1 MSQKHSNGTILA
13 AGFAAIMSGSLVYAA
28 LTLWQPIS
36 EGPRFE
42 MAIHDYLI
50 EHPDVLI
57 EMQQILVARQGSDQ
71 QVARQEALDLI
82 GVDALLDPAIA
93 YVEGP
98 DNASVTVIEFFDYR
112 CGFCKASLPAVKSAL
127 AENGADM
134 KFAFVEYPILTE
146 DSLVAARAA
155 VAARRQPGTYVPF
168 HLALMETQGDLPLE
182 RILSIAETV
191 GIDIGQLQNDMA
203 DPAILENIEAAHD
216 LAQELLVNGTPTFV
230 INGEFVVGQI
240 SEEEL
245 SSYIEANQS

>member
-1 MSQKHSNGTILA
+1 MSQKHSTGTFLA
-13 AGFAAIMSGSLVYAA
+13 AGLAAIVSGSFVYAV

-50 EHPDVLI
+50 EHPEVLI
-57 EMQQILVARQGSDQ
+57 EMQQILVARQGSEQ
-71 QVARQEALDLI
+71 QVARQQALDSI

-98 DNASVTVIEFFDYR
+98 DDASVTVVEFFDYR

-127 AENGADM
+127 AADTDV

-155 VAARRQPGTYVPF
+155 VAARRQPGMYLPL

-191 GIDIGQLQNDMA
+191 GIDIGQLQNDME
-203 DPAILENIEAAHD
+203 DPVILENIDAAHA
-216 LAQELLVNGTPTFV
+216 LAQELFVNGTPTFV

-245 SSYIEANQS
+245 ASHIEANQS